1 MVSSRRINASLD
13 TGYGISESQYDEG
26 VHHRWTGGFALGLS
40 LVPGL
45 EFGGAGVI
53 RYDRHPKDAW
63 GRDTGTI
70 GQVSFV
76 TRWGKPIGRTLWWGA
91 DLGATFP
98 GSDRLGNSLKSPA
111 VDLRTAFG
119 WRPTAGPYYAGYL
132 GYRLDE
138 TGSAGREA
146 ERYRLGDRLAVGLS
160 DYHAILIGVGVLAP
174 VAPYELFG
182 EVSGDVL
189 VGTGSPTLMQSPLR
203 VDLGLRRALS
213 KRWLVEL
220 MGEVSLS
227 QRPVISSDA
236 PLIPIEPRFYV
247 GCGIRYRIEFFG
259 TRRAVVTA
267 TKPSEVERTVQP
279 ESVVV
284 NDAAS
289 NVANTSADARRETA
303 LVTGKLSVTVFDHS
317 GHPLS
322 DATAKLVTDSGE
334 LDLVFERGAT
344 FSADVVPIGRAEL
357 VVRAERMQEFRQF
370 VEISKGQLVELRIN
384 LIAADLS
391 GQLRGQIRSFDGT
404 LLPARVRIEP
414 GEREV
419 QADLDGTFRV
429 DVLPGKY
436 QVRVSLDGYKTQ
448 LRTVDVRKN
457 AVMVLNVDL
466 EKERK

>member
-1 MVSSRRINASLD
+1 
-13 TGYGISESQYDEG
+13 
-26 VHHRWTGGFALGLS
+26 
-40 LVPGL
+40 
-45 EFGGAGVI
+45 
-53 RYDRHPKDAW
+53 
-63 GRDTGTI
+63 
-70 GQVSFV
+70 
-76 TRWGKPIGRTLWWGA
+76 
-91 DLGATFP
+91 
-98 GSDRLGNSLKSPA
+98 
-111 VDLRTAFG
+111 
-119 WRPTAGPYYAGYL
+119 
-132 GYRLDE
+132 
-138 TGSAGREA
+138 
-146 ERYRLGDRLAVGLS
+146 
-160 DYHAILIGVGVLAP
+160 
-174 VAPYELFG
+174 
-182 EVSGDVL
+182 
-189 VGTGSPTLMQSPLR
+189 
-203 VDLGLRRALS
+203 
-213 KRWLVEL
+213 
-220 MGEVSLS
+220 
-227 QRPVISSDA
+227 
-236 PLIPIEPRFYV
+236 
-247 GCGIRYRIEFFG
+247 
-259 TRRAVVTA
+259 
-267 TKPSEVERTVQP
+267 VQP